1 LYPVACG
8 TIPTL
13 LKRHFSLQVRAK
25 ISTLDIWGAK
35 KTNNPS
41 ASKKDAKKM
50 QPSTAKNA
58 DLALND

>member
-1 LYPVACG
+1 
-8 TIPTL
+8 
-13 LKRHFSLQVRAK
+13 
-25 ISTLDIWGAK
+25 LDIWGAK